1 MGRRIQTIII
11 FILITALAAVI
22 SLGTIIEKK
31 NNAKLLSEY
40 SSFKDNTIKSI
51 DKAQV
56 VKTQDDNF
64 YTKLRNKKEVNILV
78 MGDDTASSS
87 GVNESESWTN
97 ILKDKLEKTYSSKVN
112 IKVNSTKGENIL
124 GILMDVD
131 SEKNTN
137 YDLVVIDTGE
147 NDLNDL
153 KYNEFSGIYESLIRK
168 IKQNNNKCEVLALVQ
183 GSIIKNI
190 TYPKAILDT
199 DSYYNVLSF
208 DARDAFKK
216 SSVKLTANGILPN
229 ADGYKV
235 YAEGCFQ
242 VIKAA
247 ADNNKTL
254 KYDNKEALVKN
265 SEEYGK
271 VSKITKAETLDGFT
285 QKDMSFSASKS
296 GSSITINSTGTLV
309 WGNIKFGPDC
319 GKLNIIVDDKF
330 IKELDLYSAVEVNKP
345 IIILSDVVKGNNKI
359 KLQIGKSKNRK
370 SSDYNVGIN
379 YIYVN

>member
-22 SLGTIIEKK
+22 SAGTIIEKK

-40 SSFKDNTIKSI
+40 SNFKDNTSKSI
-51 DKAQV
+51 DKVQNI
-56 VKTQDDNF
+56 KTEDDNF
-64 YTKLRNKKEVNILV
+64 YTKLKNKKEVNILV

-112 IKVNSTKGENIL
+112 MKVNSAKGENVL
-124 GILMDVD
+124 EILMNID
-131 SEKNTN
+131 SEKNTK
-137 YDLVVIDTGE
+137 YDLVIIDTGE

-168 IKQNNNKCEVLALVQ
+168 IKYNNKCEVLTLIQ

-199 DSYYNVLSF
+199 ANYYNVLSF

-242 VIKAA
+242 AVKAA

-254 KYDNKEALVKN
+254 KYNSKEPIVKD

-271 VSKITKAETLDGFT
+271 LNKITKAEAMDGFT
-285 QKDMSFSASKS
+285 QKDISFSASKS
-296 GSSITINSTGTLV
+296 DSSITINSTGTLV
-309 WGNIKFGPDC
+309 CGNIKFGPDC

-330 IKELDLYSAVEVNKP
+330 IKELDLYSAVEVNKS
-345 IIILSDVVKGNNKI
+345 IIILSDVVRGNNKI
-359 KLQIGKSKNRK
+359 KLQTGKSKNRM
-370 SSDYNVGIN
+370 SSDYNVRIN

>member
-11 FILITALAAVI
+11 FLLISALAAVI
-22 SLGTIIEKK
+22 SAGTIIEKK

-40 SSFKDNTIKSI
+40 SNFKYSTSKSI
-51 DKAQV
+51 DKAQI
-56 VKTQDDNF
+56 VKTEGDNF
-64 YTKLRNKKEVNILV
+64 YTKLKNKKEVNILV

-112 IKVNSTKGENIL
+112 MKVNSAKGENVL
-124 GILMDVD
+124 EMLMNID
-131 SEKNTN
+131 SEKNTK
-137 YDLVVIDTGE
+137 YDLVIIDTGE

-168 IKQNNNKCEVLALVQ
+168 IKYNNKCEVLALIQ

-199 DSYYNVLSF
+199 ANYYNVLSF

-242 VIKAA
+242 AVKAA

-254 KYDNKEALVKN
+254 KYDSKEPLVKD

-271 VSKITKAETLDGFT
+271 LNKITKAEAMDGFT
-285 QKDMSFSASKS
+285 QKDISFSASKS
-296 GSSITINSTGTLV
+296 GSGITINSTGTLV
-309 WGNIKFGPDC
+309 CGNIKFGPDC

-330 IKELDLYSAVEVNKP
+330 IKELDLYSAVEVNKS
-345 IIILSDVVKGNNKI
+345 IIILSDVVRGNNKI
-359 KLQIGKSKNRK
+359 KLQTGKSKNRM
-370 SSDYNVGIN
+370 SSDYNVRIN